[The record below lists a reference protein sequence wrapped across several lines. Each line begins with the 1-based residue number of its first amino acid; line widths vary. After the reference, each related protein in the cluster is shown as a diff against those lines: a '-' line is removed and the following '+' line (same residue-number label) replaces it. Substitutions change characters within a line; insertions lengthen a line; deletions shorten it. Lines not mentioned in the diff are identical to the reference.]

1 MRLLVTGGAGYI
13 GSVVSAQ
20 LLAAGHDVVVLDDL
34 SRGHRSAIPAGAQLV
49 EADLCDREAVMSVAG
64 QGFDAA
70 MHFAA
75 LALVGESVANPD
87 LYRRVNVEGSRNLLD
102 GLREGGVERLIFSS
116 TCATYGEPE
125 RIPIDETLPERPV
138 NPYGATKLEVDR
150 MIAAACG
157 EGTLGATSLR
167 YFNVAGASGEQGE
180 DHQPE
185 THLIPNILR
194 AAAGQAPHVEVLGT
208 DYPTRDGTAVRDY
221 LHVEDLAAA
230 HLLALDGVSTGR
242 HAVYNLGN
250 GDGFSVREVI
260 AAAREVTGA
269 EIEAADRPRRP
280 GDPPALVA
288 SSERIRADLGWEARK
303 PAIEDMI
310 SDAWAWMQ
318 AHPDGYPD

>member
-1 MRLLVTGGAGYI
+1 
-13 GSVVSAQ
+13 
-20 LLAAGHDVVVLDDL
+20 
-34 SRGHRSAIPAGAQLV
+34 
-49 EADLCDREAVMSVAG
+49 
-64 QGFDAA
+64 
-70 MHFAA
+70 
-75 LALVGESVANPD
+75 
-87 LYRRVNVEGSRNLLD
+87 
-102 GLREGGVERLIFSS
+102 
-116 TCATYGEPE
+116 
-125 RIPIDETLPERPV
+125 
-138 NPYGATKLEVDR
+138 
-150 MIAAACG
+150 
-157 EGTLGATSLR
+157 
-167 YFNVAGASGEQGE
+167 
-180 DHQPE
+180 
-185 THLIPNILR
+185 
-194 AAAGQAPHVEVLGT
+194 VEVLGT